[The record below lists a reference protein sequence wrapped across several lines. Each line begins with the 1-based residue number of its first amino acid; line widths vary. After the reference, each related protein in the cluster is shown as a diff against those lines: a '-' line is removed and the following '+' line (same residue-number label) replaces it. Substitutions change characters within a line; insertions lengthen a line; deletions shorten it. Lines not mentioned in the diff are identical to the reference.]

1 MSHLCYNQVLDNYI
15 TEPWSVLG
23 QETQIY
29 KGRETMAHIFPKGL
43 DLHELWVVL
52 IVSKDGQFLEAL
64 PVPQGLAGV
73 GQKERDHGKN
83 NPLLLN
89 AYYVPGPAMSLKSI
103 ISLSPTDTWGV
114 FYQWPDFTEERTTA
128 QRGSQCSQGHTVTQ
142 TGWQH
147 SALTPGLADLTP
159 SHRVNKETRGT

>member
-1 MSHLCYNQVLDNYI
+1 M
-15 TEPWSVLG
+15 
-23 QETQIY
+23 
-29 KGRETMAHIFPKGL
+29 
-43 DLHELWVVL
+43 VL

-103 ISLSPTDTWGV
+103 ISLSPTDT
-114 FYQWPDFTEERTTA
+114 
-128 QRGSQCSQGHTVTQ
+128 
-142 TGWQH
+142 
-147 SALTPGLADLTP
+147 
-159 SHRVNKETRGT
+159 